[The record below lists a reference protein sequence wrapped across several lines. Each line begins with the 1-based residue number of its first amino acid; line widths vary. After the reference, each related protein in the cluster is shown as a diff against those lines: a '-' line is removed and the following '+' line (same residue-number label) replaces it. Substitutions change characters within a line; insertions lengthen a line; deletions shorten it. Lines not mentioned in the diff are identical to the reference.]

1 MNNIKNNKIKLKLF
15 KQKNPVIGILTP
27 IKLIN

>member
-1 MNNIKNNKIKLKLF
+1 MKDIKNKKIKLKLF
-15 KQKNPVIGILTP
+15 KQKIPSIGIFIP

>member
-1 MNNIKNNKIKLKLF
+1 MKNIKNNKIKLKLF
-15 KQKNPVIGILTP
+15 KQKIPVIGIFIP

>member
-1 MNNIKNNKIKLKLF
+1 MKNIKNNKIKLKLF
-15 KQKNPVIGILTP
+15 KQKIPVIGIIIP